1 MRTSLIRAALALG
14 VVLAVSGPVLAQS
27 IIRGTVVDA
36 QGEPIEG
43 ATITIAS
50 TNSNRSYETDT
61 NDRGEFMQIGLASGE
76 YNMTAVKGDLKQTLP
91 ATVSLGDPPDYYF
104 QLTPTSGLTQA
115 DVDANNRRVAL
126 SLEALA
132 AMNEGRNADGIRMF
146 GEILAEMP
154 TCGDCHFN
162 IALAYFN
169 EQQYADAEASF
180 LSAIELMPDSDAAYS
195 GLANAYTAQGEF
207 DLAQEAIAKASELGG
222 AGGGVS
228 AEVVFNQGVVAW
240 NAGDYATA
248 KTEFEAAIQADPSL
262 GIAYYQ
268 LGMTNLNLG
277 QIPEA
282 LEAFQGYLEADPNGD
297 RAAEVQGIVQ
307 QLGQ

>member
-91 ATVSLGDPPDYYF
+91 AEVSLGDPLDYYF
-104 QLTPTSGLTQA
+104 QLTPTSGLTQE
-115 DVDANNRRVAL
+115 DVEANNRRVAL

-162 IALAYFN
+162 MALGYFN
-169 EQQYADAEASF
+169 DQQYADAEASF

-195 GLANAYTAQGEF
+195 GLANAYTAQEKF
-207 DLAQEAIAKASELGG
+207 DLAQQASAKASELGG

-228 AEVVFNQGVVAW
+228 APAAFNQGVIAW

-248 KTEFEAAIQADPSL
+248 KTEFETAIQADPSL
-262 GIAYYQ
+262 SIAYYQ
-268 LGMTNLNLG
+268 LGMANLNLG

-282 LEAFQGYLEADPNGD
+282 REAFEGYLEADPNGD
-297 RAAEVQGIVQ
+297 RATEVEGIVQ